1 MNTMQEKLR
10 ELHEEHM
17 KKIAHLIAAAG
28 RIEEADAVCEALN
41 VYLPNSYAA
50 LKPSVAIKP
59 GATAAIQITAY
70 ECDHSITRIRNA
82 INEGEIDAESNVHF
96 LYIPLSDKPVA
107 FYNLDVITSVG
118 YRVKSQRGVEF
129 RRWATGVLRDYLLKG
144 KAKAKMKNKD
154 DYVDVVSSGKSFLPI
169 DRTGCK
175 LA

>member
-41 VYLPNSYAA
+41 AQMPSAEP

-82 INEGEIDAESNVHF
+82 INDAGLIIERELATFDCANNQETILWLQGIDTRIIWRGQAVEMAE
-96 LYIPLSDKPVA
+96 A
-107 FYNLDVITSVG
+107 
-118 YRVKSQRGVEF
+118 
-129 RRWATGVLRDYLLKG
+129 A
-144 KAKAKMKNKD
+144 
-154 DYVDVVSSGKSFLPI
+154 
-169 DRTGCK
+169 
-175 LA
+175 